1 MTLPETARR
10 RWEHLGQAPG
20 TSLTGT
26 GFVTTDE
33 THSPCR
39 ARRFRFSTKRSPLA
53 SGLDSLHALF
63 PALSAKMEGKGA
75 RVSRKELLKQ
85 LEMQTSAQE
94 ITHAP
99 MRNAPW
105 PSTPMRATEPQ
116 RQRAKTV
123 CETCR
128 EVASLQRHWVTFG
141 CVLLSTEARITNLG
155 TNKISQMPHIKLSD
169 PLHQTT
175 TASRRNRKRTL

>member
-1 MTLPETARR
+1 MQGKKVSIFHKTFSTCFRL
-10 RWEHLGQAPG
+10 
-20 TSLTGT
+20 
-26 GFVTTDE
+26 
-33 THSPCR
+33 
-39 ARRFRFSTKRSPLA
+39 RFSSCFVSSTFCKN
-53 SGLDSLHALF
+53 G
-63 PALSAKMEGKGA
+63 
-75 RVSRKELLKQ
+75 RVSRKEFLKQ

-94 ITHAP
+94 ITHVP